1 MSLTQSQSCL
11 LDSYL
16 HFIVLTRIK
25 LKMLDKEGIKKYVK
39 LYENILSKH
48 NIIVNDEDLDN
59 IYHLIL
65 LISNLDDLYDSILH
79 SRSVPQET
87 SGFCPGRG
95 YAEANNNSPDSL
107 SAEADATFTE
117 TLCDRIKL
125 EKIKQQMISLMPDRQ
140 PIALNSIELVFAAM
154 DEEAH
159 ADLSESLTRYLS
171 VCSKST
177 GAQLVAG
184 YLASKNRIELNL
196 WLSDTIVKFNNE
208 TNDIIRLANDY
219 LDVTVDAE
227 RMSEEVSQIKAMNF
241 FRCKFEFKAYLYR
254 RYILHKIRYYLYSL
268 GFKYLNISS
277 QRRDNLVA
285 IECIESVLD
294 LAVRAYV
301 TDKKSFRAP
310 GDK

>member
-1 MSLTQSQSCL
+1 MSLVQSQSVICI
-11 LDSYL
+11 
-16 HFIVLTRIK
+16 FIVLTRIK
-25 LKMLDKEGIKKYVK
+25 LKMLDQEGIKKYVK
-39 LYENILSKH
+39 LYKNILNKH
-48 NIIVNDEDLDN
+48 NIIVNDQDLDN

-79 SRSVPQET
+79 SCSVPQERR
-87 SGFCPGRG
+87 GFCAGRDDTNPNDN
-95 YAEANNNSPDSL
+95 YPDSL
-107 SAEADATFTE
+107 SE
-117 TLCDRIKL
+117 TLRERIEL

-140 PIALNSIELVFAAM
+140 PIALNSIELVFEAM

-196 WLSDTIVKFNNE
+196 WLSDPIVKFNNE

-227 RMSEEVSQIKAMNF
+227 RMSEEVPQIKAINF
-241 FRCKFEFKAYLYR
+241 FRSKFEFKAYLYY
-254 RYILHKIRYYLYSL
+254 RYVCHKIRYYLYAI
-268 GFKYLNISS
+268 GFGCLNIFS
-277 QRRDNLVA
+277 QRQDYLVA

-294 LAVRAYV
+294 LAVKAYV
-301 TDKKSFRAP
+301 TDKNSFREP